1 MDCRSIEFSFEK
13 SEERIKKYE
22 QVFRSMVLS
31 RILLFALY
39 LLGAKRTVV
48 ASLVKIPEE
57 SVKTTL
63 RVLLRDGFPA
73 LLDRRSSD
81 IGAVPIIKVPRNISV
96 RLEGEWCVVDL
107 GENDKQLRILAAH
120 KVHMRT
126 ILLSLLNA
134 GLLST
139 EEIAFVLGI
148 SSAHCRELAGKLAQ
162 CDVGSSL
169 LDKRQ
174 GQRSD
179 YLIGPVQKAEI
190 IQQFVARVATGSPA
204 TSEVITA
211 VVNEQ
216 AGGVV
221 SDRTVRWHMNKL
233 GLASIK
239 KTLPKLMETIK
250 KNCDAP

>member
-13 SEERIKKYE
+13 SEVRIKKYE
-22 QVFRSMVLS
+22 QAFRPMVLI

-63 RVLLRDGFPA
+63 RVLLRDGYPA

-81 IGAVPIIKVPRNISV
+81 IGAVPIKVPRNISV
-96 RLEGEWCVVDL
+96 RLEGQWCVVDL
-107 GENDKQLRILAAH
+107 GENDKQLKILAAH
-120 KVHMRT
+120 KVHVRT

-139 EEIAFVLGI
+139 EEIALVLGI
-148 SSAHCRELAGKLAQ
+148 SSAHCRELAEKLAQ

-174 GQRSD
+174 GQRCD

-190 IQQFVARVATGSPA
+190 IQQFAARVATGYPA

-216 AGGVV
+216 TGCVV

-233 GLASIK
+233 GLVSIK
-239 KTLPKLMETIK
+239 KTLPRLMEALK
-250 KNCDAP
+250 KKL